1 MMVQVTADLAKC
13 LHNFS
18 GLHSVKFDGCLVK
31 CSGIRAI
38 GNWPNSLKE
47 LSFSKC
53 SGVADDSLSFLVQ
66 GHKELRKLDI
76 TCCRMIMY
84 DSVDSITSSCRSL
97 TSLRMESCSL
107 VPKEAFV
114 LFGQRCQLMEE
125 LDVTDTKIDDE
136 GFSFV
141 LLMPFEQ
148 ILYWS
153 NWLCYYCAGLKS
165 ISRCSKL
172 SSLKLGICMNIT
184 DNGLKHIGSRCS
196 KLKEL
201 DLYRFV
207 TFNVCII
214 LPCLNHKNV
223 LRTLSILRTES
234 MTIKFHHIF
243 NLSSLYFRFQLT
255 LYLWLSS
262 VLLIVFWFFFPVGHW
277 E

>member
-1 MMVQVTADLAKC
+1 
-13 LHNFS
+13 
-18 GLHSVKFDGCLVK
+18 
-31 CSGIRAI
+31 
-38 GNWPNSLKE
+38 
-47 LSFSKC
+47 
-53 SGVADDSLSFLVQ
+53 
-66 GHKELRKLDI
+66 
-76 TCCRMIMY
+76 
-84 DSVDSITSSCRSL
+84 
-97 TSLRMESCSL
+97 
-107 VPKEAFV
+107 
-114 LFGQRCQLMEE
+114 
-125 LDVTDTKIDDE
+125 
-136 GFSFV
+136 
-141 LLMPFEQ
+141 MPFEQ